1 MPKAY
6 ISINWVR
13 LSLTCVRGW
22 GGEGVAHDEQPEVV
36 LSAVA
41 AALLLAFLARSV
53 LNPPAPI
60 FDAVL
65 LCGAVCVLGT
75 SWIT

>member
-22 GGEGVAHDEQPEVV
+22 GEGVAHGEQPEVV

-41 AALLLAFLARSV
+41 AALLLAFLARPV

-60 FDAVL
+60 FEAVL

-75 SWIT
+75 CWIT